1 MHGLDLWSGRLGGR
15 LVTIEQS
22 PMDRDVAVSVSR
34 EVDRRLATRFENF
47 AAMDFYIGFELM
59 LHQVSERRMHW
70 VRWIVTGFWVL
81 LIGSLLYDPLTPW
94 LTQPDNRLSPLRID
108 PAICVQVQGQ
118 CLLSSPYAIGTTIF
132 WGAVVPSSIFI
143 LLIFGH
149 ELWRRICPLS
159 FLSQLPRALGWQ
171 RQFKRVNAQTGKT
184 RLELAKVKPDSW
196 LGKNH
201 LYLQFGLLY
210 CGLCARILFINADR
224 TALFIWFVGTI
235 GAAITVGYLY
245 GGKTWCNY
253 FCPMSPVQKIY
264 GEPGG
269 WFNSKAHTSDAQI
282 TQSMCRSTGDDGK
295 EQSACVACQTPCID
309 IDAERSYWDGLM
321 QPETRFLYYSYVGL
335 VVGYFAYYYL
345 YAGNWNYYFS
355 GAWAHQSN
363 QLQTLLDPGFYLLG
377 QAIAVPKL
385 FAVPL
390 TLAGF
395 SAMGYGLGRW
405 IEPRYRRY
413 GARFNLSPQTIRHR
427 LFTLCTFLVF
437 HCFFIF
443 AGRPLLLLLPLSLQF
458 LYEMILVS
466 LSTLWLYRTWHRSSE
481 QYGRESLTS
490 RLRRQLAK
498 LQLNLTD
505 FLAGRTLADLNTD
518 EVFVLAKVLPGFT
531 KEKRYAAYKGVLG
544 EALGE
549 GYVDTASSLAVLQH
563 LRSQLDISEAEH
575 RSVLLELGVEDPQ
588 LLDPQYQRSRENQ
601 VRLTGYRR
609 ALERLVRLQQQQ
621 LDQSQ
626 NPPPIKRTI
635 AAILNHETHALRT
648 LRREYGVTLQEQAE
662 TVEDLDPETRV
673 LRRSQFLLGQLANLV
688 DRYRALNQPALQ
700 SHEFVLKLL
709 RDTVLQNKRLLV
721 TGILEIL
728 EHLMQ
733 DGATAI
739 AWEIA
744 TALECCS
751 PAVLQDILSED
762 AQRWPERLDPAMM
775 QLLRQPGA
783 QPIACPLDLPT
794 AVIAGHL
801 AALLAES
808 SPLIQAV
815 SLYMLDQIAPDMA
828 IAQADS
834 LLRLGDRPHAI
845 VQQVATTIMQSPPDR
860 HLATF
865 SHLEKLVN
873 LDNSD
878 FFGGIQSETLMA
890 LADRATVQTYERDAV
905 ITAAGD
911 TCRELLL
918 LIEGV
923 VTIQQHLTSG
933 EVVTA
938 SLLPGYVLDE
948 LEVLSHRESISTI
961 VAQAKT
967 NRVLA
972 IPVDALDDL
981 LEHDRDFARRMLELE
996 SRRLQ
1001 QVVMLDHRA
1010 VIR

>member
-1 MHGLDLWSGRLGGR
+1 
-15 LVTIEQS
+15 
-22 PMDRDVAVSVSR
+22 
-34 EVDRRLATRFENF
+34 
-47 AAMDFYIGFELM
+47 M
-59 LHQVSERRMHW
+59 LNQVSERRMHW
-70 VRWIVTGFWVL
+70 VRWIVTGAWLL
-81 LIGSLLYDPLTPW
+81 LIASLIYDPITPW

-108 PAICVQVQGQ
+108 LGTCVKVQGK
-118 CLLSSPYAIGTTIF
+118 CLSQQPYPIGTTIF

-159 FLSQLPRALGWQ
+159 FLSQIPRALGWQ
-171 RQFKRVNAQTGKT
+171 RQFKRVNQTTGKT
-184 RLELAKVKPDSW
+184 RLELAKIKPDSW
-196 LGKNH
+196 LGKH
-201 LYLQFGLLY
+201 YLYLQFGLLY
-210 CGLCARILFINADR
+210 GGLCARILFINADR
-224 TALFIWFVGTI
+224 IALLIWFGVTI

-269 WFNSKAHTSDAQI
+269 WFNSRAHTSDAVV
-282 TQSMCRSTGDDGK
+282 TQSMCRSTDAEGQ

-321 QPETRFLYYSYVGL
+321 KPETRFLYYSYFGL

-363 QLQTLLDPGFYLLG
+363 QLQTLFDPGFYLLG

-385 FAVPL
+385 VAVPL
-390 TLAGF
+390 TLGGF
-395 SAMGYGLGRW
+395 SAIGYGLGRW
-405 IEPRYRRY
+405 VENRYRLYVQRS
-413 GARFNLSPQTIRHR
+413 RLNLSPEIIRHR
-427 LFTLCTFLVF
+427 IFTICTFLVF

-466 LSTLWLYRTWHRSSE
+466 LSTLWLYRTWHRSPA

-490 RLRRQLAK
+490 RLRRQLGK
-498 LQLNLTD
+498 LQLNLTE
-505 FLAGRTLADLNTD
+505 FLEGRTLADLNTD

-531 KEKRYAAYKGVLG
+531 KEKRHAAYKGVLG

-549 GYVDTASSLAVLQH
+549 GYVDTASSLAVLQQ

-575 RSVLLELGVEDPQ
+575 REVLLELGVEDPQ

-609 ALERLVRLQQQQ
+609 ALERLVSLQQRQ
-621 LDQSQ
+621 LDQS
-626 NPPPIKRTI
+626 PVSPPIERTI
-635 AAILNHETHALRT
+635 ATILNHETQTLRA
-648 LRREYGVTLQEQAE
+648 LRREYAVTLSEQAE
-662 TVEDLDPETRV
+662 ILEGLDPAMRV
-673 LRRSQFLLGQLANLV
+673 RRRSQFLLAQLANLV

-709 RDTVLQNKRLLV
+709 RDTVVQNKRLLV
-721 TGILEIL
+721 TGLLEIL
-728 EHLMQ
+728 EHLWQ

-744 TALECCS
+744 TALERLS
-751 PAVLQDILSED
+751 PAVLQDILGET
-762 AQRWPERLDPAMM
+762 APQWPQRLDPAVI
-775 QLLRQPGA
+775 QLLQQPGN
-783 QPIACPLDLPT
+783 QPIACPLDMPT
-794 AVIAGHL
+794 ALIAEHV

-808 SPLIQAV
+808 NPLIQAV
-815 SLYMLDQIAPDMA
+815 SLYLLDQLAPDVA
-828 IAQADS
+828 IVQANS
-834 LLRLGDRPHAI
+834 LLRLSDRPQAI
-845 VQQVATTIMQSPPDR
+845 VQQVAQTIVESPLDR
-860 HLATF
+860 TLATF

-873 LDNSD
+873 LYNSD
-878 FFGGIQSETLMA
+878 FFGGIQGETLMA
-890 LADRATVQTYERDAV
+890 LADRATVQTYGADAV
-905 ITAAGD
+905 ITAEGD

-918 LIEGV
+918 LIEGAV
-923 VTIQQHLTSG
+923 AIQRHLPTG
-933 EVVTA
+933 EMVQA
-938 SLLPGYVLDE
+938 SLLPGHVLDE
-948 LEVLSHRESISTI
+948 LEVLCHRESLSTI
-961 VAQAKT
+961 VAQASV

-981 LEHDRDFARRMLELE
+981 LEMDHDFAQRILELE
-996 SRRLQ
+996 RRRLQ
-1001 QVVMLDHRA
+1001 QVVLREYG
-1010 VIR
+1010 

>member
-1 MHGLDLWSGRLGGR
+1 
-15 LVTIEQS
+15 
-22 PMDRDVAVSVSR
+22 
-34 EVDRRLATRFENF
+34 
-47 AAMDFYIGFELM
+47 M
-59 LHQVSERRMHW
+59 LNQISERRMHL
-70 VRWIVTGFWVL
+70 VRWVMMGAWL
-81 LIGSLLYDPLTPW
+81 SLIASLLYDPLTPW

-108 PAICVQVQGQ
+108 PAICVQVQGK
-118 CLLSSPYAIGTTIF
+118 CLLQTPYAIGTTIF

-159 FLSQLPRALGWQ
+159 FLSQIPRALGWQ

-184 RLELAKVKPDSW
+184 RLELAKIKPDSW
-196 LGKNH
+196 LGKNY

-224 TALFIWFVGTI
+224 MALFIWFVVTI

-269 WFNSKAHTSDAQI
+269 WFNSKAHTSDALI
-282 TQSMCRSTGDDGK
+282 TQSMCRSIGDDGK

-321 QPETRFLYYSYVGL
+321 RPETRFLYYSYFGL
-335 VVGYFAYYYL
+335 VLGYFAYYYL

-363 QLQTLLDPGFYLLG
+363 QLQTLFDPGFYLWG

-390 TLAGF
+390 TLGGF
-395 SAMGYGLGRW
+395 SVMGYGLGRW
-405 IEPRYRRY
+405 VENRYRVY
-413 GARFNLSPQTIRHR
+413 GQRSRANLSPQIIRHR

-466 LSTLWLYRTWHRSSE
+466 LSTLWLYRTWHRSPE

-490 RLRRQLAK
+490 RLRRQLGK
-498 LQLNLTD
+498 LQLNLTE
-505 FLAGRTLADLNTD
+505 FLEGRTLADLNTD

-531 KEKRYAAYKGVLG
+531 KEKRHAAYKGVLG

-549 GYVDTASSLAVLQH
+549 GYVDTASSLAVLQQ
-563 LRSQLDISEAEH
+563 LRSQLDISEDEH
-575 RSVLLELGVEDPQ
+575 RAVLLELGVDDPQ

-601 VRLTGYRR
+601 VRLTGYRQ
-609 ALERLVRLQQQQ
+609 ALERLVRLQQRQ

-626 NPPPIKRTI
+626 AAPPPIKRTI
-635 AAILNHETHALRT
+635 AAILNHETYTLRA
-648 LRREYGVTLQEQAE
+648 LRREYAVTLPEQAAMLE
-662 TVEDLDPETRV
+662 GLDPETRV

-688 DRYRALNQPALQ
+688 DRYRALNQPLLRP
-700 SHEFVLKLL
+700 HEFVLKLL
-709 RDTVLQNKRLLV
+709 RDTVLHNKRLLV

-744 TALECCS
+744 TALEHLS
-751 PAVLQDILSED
+751 PGVLQDILKED
-762 AQRWPERLDPAMM
+762 ADHWQQRLDPAMM
-775 QLLRQPGA
+775 QLLQQPGTH
-783 QPIACPLDLPT
+783 PIACPLDLPT

-801 AALLAES
+801 AALLAEF
-808 SPLIQAV
+808 SPLIPAV

-828 IAQADS
+828 LAQANS
-834 LLRLGDRPHAI
+834 LLRLGEPPHAI
-845 VQQVATTIMQSPPDR
+845 VQQVATTIVQSPPDR

-873 LDNSD
+873 LYNSD
-878 FFGGIQSETLMA
+878 FFGGIQGDTLIA
-890 LADRATVQTYERDAV
+890 LADRATVQTYAMDAV
-905 ITAAGD
+905 ITSEGD

-918 LIEGV
+918 LIEGAVEIQRPLPTGV
-923 VTIQQHLTSG
+923 V
-933 EVVTA
+933 VKA
-938 SLLPGYVLDE
+938 ALLPGHVLDE

-961 VAQAKT
+961 VAQATT
-967 NRVLA
+967 NRILA

-981 LEHDRDFARRMLELE
+981 LEHDHDFARRIWELE

-1001 QVVMLDHRA
+1001 QVVMLSNNAA
-1010 VIR
+1010 VH

>member
-1 MHGLDLWSGRLGGR
+1 MHR
-15 LVTIEQS
+15 
-22 PMDRDVAVSVSR
+22 
-34 EVDRRLATRFENF
+34 
-47 AAMDFYIGFELM
+47 
-59 LHQVSERRMHW
+59 
-70 VRWIVTGFWVL
+70 VRWIVTAAWL
-81 LIGSLLYDPLTPW
+81 TLIASLIYDPLTPW
-94 LTQPDNRLSPLRID
+94 LTQPDNFLSPLRID
-108 PAICVQVQGQ
+108 PAICVQVQGK
-118 CLLSSPYAIGTTIF
+118 CLPQQPYPIGTTIF
-132 WGAVVPSSIFI
+132 WGAVVPSAIFI

-149 ELWRRICPLS
+149 EFWRRICPLS

-184 RLELAKVKPDSW
+184 RLELAKVKSDSW
-196 LGKNH
+196 LGKH
-201 LYLQFGLLY
+201 YLYLQFGLLY

-224 TALFIWFVGTI
+224 SALLIWFGVTI

-269 WFNSKAHTSDAQI
+269 WFNSKAHISDTQI
-282 TQSMCRSTGDDGK
+282 TQSMCRSTGTDGK

-309 IDAERSYWDGLM
+309 IDAERAYWDGLM
-321 QPETRFLYYSYVGL
+321 QPKTQFLYYSYFGL

-363 QLQTLLDPGFYLLG
+363 QLQTLLDPGFYLWG
-377 QAIAVPKL
+377 QPIAVPKL

-405 IEPRYRRY
+405 VENRYRVY
-413 GARFNLSPQTIRHR
+413 GRRSRANLSAQTVRHR
-427 LFTLCTFLVF
+427 LFTLATFLVF

-466 LSTLWLYRTWHRSSE
+466 LSTLWLYRTWHRSPE

-490 RLRRQLAK
+490 RLRRQLEK
-498 LQLNLTD
+498 LQLNLTE
-505 FLAGRTLADLNTD
+505 FLEGRTLADLNTD

-531 KEKRYAAYKGVLG
+531 KEKRHAAYKGVLG

-549 GYVDTASSLAVLQH
+549 GYVDTASSLAVLQQ
-563 LRSQLDISEAEH
+563 LRSQLAISEDEH
-575 RSVLLELGVEDPQ
+575 REVLIELGVEDPQ

-601 VRLTGYRR
+601 VRLTGYRG

-621 LDQSQ
+621 LAQSQ
-626 NPPPIKRTI
+626 AAPLPIQRTI
-635 AAILNHETHALRT
+635 TAILNHETHALRA
-648 LRREYGVTLQEQAE
+648 LRREYAVTLPEQAAIIE
-662 TVEDLDPETRV
+662 GLDPEMRV

-688 DRYRALNQPALQ
+688 DRYRALNQPALH

-709 RDTVLQNKRLLV
+709 RDTVSHNKRLLV

-728 EHLMQ
+728 EHLTE

-744 TALECCS
+744 TALENRS
-751 PAVLQDILSED
+751 PGVLQDILSD
-762 AQRWPERLDPAMM
+762 GSQRWHQRLDPAMM
-775 QLLRQPGA
+775 QLLQQPGT
-783 QPIACPLDLPT
+783 QPLACPLDMPT

-801 AALLAES
+801 EALLGEF

-828 IAQADS
+828 IVQANS

-845 VQQVATTIMQSPPDR
+845 VQQVATTIVQSPPDR

-873 LDNSD
+873 LYNSD
-878 FFGGIQSETLMA
+878 FFGGIQGETLIA
-890 LADRATVQTYERDAV
+890 LADRAMVQTYAMGVV
-905 ITAAGD
+905 ITAEGD

-918 LIEGV
+918 LIEGA
-923 VTIQQHLTSG
+923 VTIQRHLASG

-948 LEVLSHRESISTI
+948 LEVLCHRESMSTI
-961 VAQAKT
+961 VAQATT
-967 NRVLA
+967 NRILA

-981 LEHDRDFARRMLELE
+981 LEHDHDFARRILELE
-996 SRRLQ
+996 SQRLQ
-1001 QVVMLDHRA
+1001 QVVMLDARPVA
-1010 VIR
+1010 G